1 MATDPRLPAQ
11 AYQRRPTLPGRQ
23 DALIGPTPPPTASE
37 RFIWPRDQSAAM
49 EEAFIEAL
57 AMRDDRLV
65 DRIAARL
72 TKQSG
77 AQVSA
82 EMTMWQTRARRRGM
96 LAGALGTALGVATT
110 IFVSGWAVI
119 DRYRAQTTREATEAA
134 TSAVAPTITPAVAP
148 LATRLDIAEDRLDA
162 LDARLQR
169 VEDGISRMLE
179 LLQPEDETQ
188 PRRRIR

>member
-1 MATDPRLPAQ
+1 
-11 AYQRRPTLPGRQ
+11 
-23 DALIGPTPPPTASE
+23 
-37 RFIWPRDQSAAM
+37 M